1 MMFLGLPAVPLR
13 RVTRRWL
20 ADMPRC
26 GDGACVNTRFRF
38 TRTRHDRA
46 ATAPDRREGF
56 DEMEGEGREIVREGM
71 IANTSEREMDWM
83 GFLSPIL
90 KWKHVVYLK
99 HSESVLTA
107 MWERPL
113 ST

>member
-1 MMFLGLPAVPLR
+1 
-13 RVTRRWL
+13 
-20 ADMPRC
+20 
-26 GDGACVNTRFRF
+26 
-38 TRTRHDRA
+38 
-46 ATAPDRREGF
+46 
-56 DEMEGEGREIVREGM
+56 MEGERREMEREGM
-71 IANTSEREMDWM
+71 IAHASEREMDWM